1 MTDTTSTTPP
11 SGATA
16 PPQRELNLTWA
27 LVLISIAQLMVV
39 LDATIANIALP
50 YIQIDL
56 EISNANLPWIVTGYA
71 LAFGSLLLL
80 GGRLGDLYGRRK
92 VFMVGLAIFAV
103 ASLLGGL
110 ATNEPL
116 LLAAR
121 GLQGLGAAL
130 ASPAAL
136 ALITTT
142 FPAGPARNRAF
153 AVYAAMSGA
162 GAAVGLILGG
172 WLTGTSPEIFGI
184 VVDGWRLT
192 FLINVPIGLVAALAR
207 PALPQ
212 RVRVAP
218 RRARP
223 ARRRHRH
230 PGPARRRLRPDPGR
244 LRGLGRHRSPSP
256 AWSPASCMLVV
267 FGLIESRVEHP
278 LLPFR
283 IFTNRTR
290 ASSFVAMFLAPAAM
304 FAMFYF
310 LSQYI
315 QNVMGYSPLKA
326 GVAFL
331 PFTVGIV
338 VGAGLASNLVNRI
351 DPRYISG
358 VGTLIAAGAL
368 FGFSRLPY
376 DTSFPP
382 SDVTGSYVTD
392 IMPFIIMMAF
402 GMGLTFVPV
411 TLTAVHHLRSEESG
425 IGSGVL
431 NTAQQVGGAL
441 GLAVLATVATQTFT
455 DRGKEFAAA
464 AAGLPQPSPEQA
476 KALRRDRA
484 AADLHGGLDQRL
496 PGRLDPDARRLG
508 GDLDLPRRQ
517 ARGARDRRPRG
528 RRRPLIHRTT
538 QRGRISGDGGP
549 PSSHPITRPAP
560 KETRERPAPDDVR
573 RTRTAPG
580 DGAGAARRQAAL
592 APVGRRSQ
600 RLLATRRVAHPRDRA
615 AGPRRGRRDLARC
628 ATGDAAGTAAPTRWP
643 TPAGRSTGCAPSTA
657 TSRSSCSGTRWAR
670 ASPSTPP
677 TTRRWWASSVW
688 RPGGRPTTRCTRSPA
703 AR

>member
-1 MTDTTSTTPP
+1 MTDTTSTSTPP
-11 SGATA
+11 AAVGT
-16 PPQRELNLTWA
+16 PQRELNLTWA

-50 YIQIDL
+50 YIQVDL
-56 EISNANLPWIVTGYA
+56 AISNANLSWIVTGYA

-80 GGRLGDLYGRRK
+80 GGRLADLFGRRRI
-92 VFMVGLAIFAV
+92 FMVGLVIFAV

-172 WLTGTSPEIFGI
+172 WLTGTTPEILGV

-192 FLINVPIGLVAALAR
+192 FLINVPIGIVAAL
-207 PALPQ
+207 L
-212 RVRVAP
+212 AP
-218 RRARP
+218 RFLNESES
-223 ARRRHRH
+223 H
-230 PGPARRRLRPDPGR
+230 PGELDLPGAVTGT
-244 LRGLGRHRSPSP
+244 LGLLGVVYGLSRAGSEG
-256 AWSPASCMLVV
+256 WSDTYTVASLVAGAALLVV
-267 FGLIESRVEHP
+267 FGIIESRVAHP

-283 IFTNRTR
+283 IFTSRTR
-290 ASSFVAMFLAPAAM
+290 AASFVAMFLAPAAM
-304 FAMFYF
+304 FAMFFF

-338 VGAGLASNLVNRI
+338 VGAGLASNLVSRI
-351 DPRYISG
+351 NPRLISG
-358 VGTLIAAGAL
+358 VGTLLAAGAL

-376 DTSFPP
+376 DTSFP
-382 SDVTGSYVTD
+382 VRELTGTYLTD
-392 IMPFIIMMAF
+392 LLPYIALMAF

-411 TLTAVHHLRSEESG
+411 TLTAVHHLRNEDSG

-455 DRGKEFAAA
+455 DRGAELAKAGA
-464 AAGLPQPSPEQA
+464 AAGGQAPSPEVMEQMQA
-476 KALRRDRA
+476 IARLQIFTEGSTQAFLVGSILMLA
-484 AADLHGGLDQRL
+484 ASVVIWIFLDVK
-496 PGRLDPDARRLG
+496 
-508 GDLDLPRRQ
+508 
-517 ARGARDRRPRG
+517 
-528 RRRPLIHRTT
+528 H
-538 QRGRISGDGGP
+538 
-549 PSSHPITRPAP
+549 
-560 KETRERPAPDDVR
+560 EE
-573 RTRTAPG
+573 
-580 DGAGAARRQAAL
+580 
-592 APVGRRSQ
+592 
-600 RLLATRRVAHPRDRA
+600 LATD
-615 AGPRRGRRDLARC
+615 GPEGV
-628 ATGDAAGTAAPTRWP
+628 P
-643 TPAGRSTGCAPSTA
+643 
-657 TSRSSCSGTRWAR
+657 
-670 ASPSTPP
+670 
-677 TTRRWWASSVW
+677 VH
-688 RPGGRPTTRCTRSPA
+688 
-703 AR
+703 